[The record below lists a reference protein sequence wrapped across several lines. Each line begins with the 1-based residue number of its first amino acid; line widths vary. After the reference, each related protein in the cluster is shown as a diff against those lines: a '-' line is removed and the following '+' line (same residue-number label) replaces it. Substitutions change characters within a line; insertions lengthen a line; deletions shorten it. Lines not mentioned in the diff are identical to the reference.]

1 MNNPV
6 LPQEDQQWPILMRT
20 LMGFTQL
27 ELHSFRAAQES
38 FPVLY
43 LSVSLIPIT
52 HTHNLIP
59 YTNMGITEVPRTKT
73 CKARL
78 ITETY
83 NVTVI
88 WLFVPFMRSGY

>member
-6 LPQEDQQWPILMRT
+6 LPQESQQWPIFMRT

-38 FPVLY
+38 SSVLC
-43 LSVSLIPIT
+43 LSVSLILISHT
-52 HTHNLIP
+52 HTHIQNLIP

-78 ITETY
+78 ITET
-83 NVTVI
+83 
-88 WLFVPFMRSGY
+88 